1 MSMRRTSRC
10 VPIKCYYQAR
20 FCICSL
26 LALKFIVA
34 SPEIWGLRIWRRRLD
49 WIYLFLLSNLAE
61 MYFIAPPNCWNISR
75 SPKSLLHIAF
85 RATILCPNFFELKA
99 LPCHRY
105 YFFISFI
112 FSYHY
117 RGFCT
122 KWHKHLVCCDLVGH
136 HPVML
141 SFRNE
146 KWNENRKTKRG
157 IQCDRFWDQLWNKVL
172 IPRFLTFWNSVWPRP

>member
-85 RATILCPNFFELKA
+85 RATILCPNIFELKA

-105 YFFISFI
+105 YFFISHLFI
-112 FSYHY
+112 SLQMRLLHQMTQAFSMMRPRRSSSCHA
-117 RGFCT
+117 FAS
-122 KWHKHLVCCDLVGH
+122 KWE
-136 HPVML
+136 ME
-141 SFRNE
+141 RE
-146 KWNENRKTKRG
+146 
-157 IQCDRFWDQLWNKVL
+157 
-172 IPRFLTFWNSVWPRP
+172 